1 MIEELDRLRG
11 RMVAAESADIN
22 LEQKIHDLF
31 TSTKIQDTQLSN
43 LEKWSNRMQE
53 KQDGESLELSKVKD
67 I

>member
-1 MIEELDRLRG
+1 
-11 RMVAAESADIN
+11 MVAAESADIN